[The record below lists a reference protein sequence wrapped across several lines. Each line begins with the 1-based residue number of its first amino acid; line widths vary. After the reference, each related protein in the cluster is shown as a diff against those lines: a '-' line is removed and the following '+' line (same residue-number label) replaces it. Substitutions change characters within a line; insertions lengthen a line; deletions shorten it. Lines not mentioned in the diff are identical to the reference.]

1 MSDYVKN
8 TNDWLD
14 KIVECPWCG
23 NPVRD
28 GDRIWLDGDCLCPD
42 CYQHKRHKYYDKEGN
57 N

>member
-28 GDRIWLDGDCLCPD
+28 DDRIWLDGDCLCPD
-42 CYQHKRHKYYDKEGN
+42 CYQHKRHKYYDKESDG
-57 N
+57 

>member
-8 TNDWLD
+8 TDDWLNR
-14 KIVECPWCG
+14 IVECPWCG

-42 CYQHKRHKYYDKEGN
+42 CYQHKRHKYYDKESDS
-57 N
+57 

>member
-42 CYQHKRHKYYDKEGN
+42 CYQHKRHKYYDKEN
-57 N
+57 DS

>member
-8 TNDWLD
+8 ADDWLN

-28 GDRIWLDGDCLCPD
+28 GDRIWLDGGCLCPD
-42 CYQHKRHKYYDKEGN
+42 CYQHKRHKYYDKESDT
-57 N
+57 